1 MTPRLLRLVVP
12 LLAGVIVLAVVVQR
26 WVGEDIAPREA
37 PASPVASASATPTV
51 VGSAGLA
58 LQGRVIHDVNGNGAL
73 EPGEPGQPGWS
84 VCLQASLDNATCAK
98 TDSSGSYFLGIGFRL
113 GTGKPVHFMPPA
125 LPVDGTGRPLGW
137 VQTAPEVTVPYPYGF
152 LLTED
157 DLRRMGGLDFGV
169 RPAEA
174 VQFTGSAWADAAPL
188 PSGMRIQAEINGTVC
203 GEAVARDLWGLG
215 RTTFALTVFSAAERP
230 GCGKD
235 GDAIYFAADCCKQG
249 DTRMAWH
256 TVSGA
261 EVERL
266 NLTWGVVFAAYS
278 GRVGLTEGRE
288 PPQGP
293 VQAYVGNTLCD
304 ELRGLDFGSDFGTV
318 SKPLIV
324 PSAGLKAGCG
334 WAGEVVTFTV
344 GGIQA
349 NERVPWTPGFHEL
362 TLTLP

>member
-1 MTPRLLRLVVP
+1 MSPHLLRLVVP
-12 LLAGVIVLAVVVQR
+12 LFAAVIVLAVVVQR
-26 WVGEDIAPREA
+26 WVGEDMAPIEA
-37 PASPVASASATPTV
+37 PASPIVSASATPTI

-58 LQGRVIHDVNGNGAL
+58 LQGRVVHDVNGNGVL
-73 EPGEPGQPGWS
+73 DPEEPGLSGWS
-84 VCLQASLDNATCAK
+84 VCLQTSLDNATCGR
-98 TDSSGSYFLGIGFRL
+98 TDSNGSYFLSIGLRL

-125 LPVDGTGRPLGW
+125 LPVGGTGRPLRW
-137 VQTAPEVTVPYPYGF
+137 VQTAPEVTVPYLYGF

-157 DLRRMGGLDFGV
+157 DLRRMGGVDFGV

-174 VQFTGSAWADAAPL
+174 VQFTGSAWADAVPL
-188 PSGMRIQAEINGTVC
+188 PPGTRIQAQINGAVC

-235 GDAIYFAADCCKQG
+235 GDAIYFGADCCKQNNLIVP
-249 DTRMAWH
+249 WH
-256 TVSGA
+256 TGSGA
-261 EVERL
+261 EVEQL

-278 GRVGLTEGRE
+278 GRVHMPEGRE
-288 PPQGP
+288 PPQGQ
-293 VQAYVGNTLCD
+293 VQAYVSNTLCD

-318 SKPLIV
+318 SRPLIV

-334 WAGEVVTFTV
+334 WAGEIVTFTI

-349 NERVPWTPGFHEL
+349 NERVPWTPGFHEV